1 MGRKAE
7 TTRRRANGDGGLI
20 KLQNCRYWYA
30 QYYQDGR
37 QIRISTKTEVKAEAI
52 AVLRKLMGDRDN
64 GLAPVTDMR
73 RLRYADLRSAL
84 IDSYVAQ
91 GNKSLK
97 SKADGSDTIAGLTAL
112 DSFFG
117 FKTKV
122 VDGKIVV
129 TDKGVSVAQITTDA
143 ARRFVRERKAK
154 GTGNAAINR
163 SLAAVRRMLKIAK
176 RDKKIHDV
184 PFIEFQKEP
193 PARTGFL
200 TLEKFAELIKLLPT
214 HLRPLA
220 TLLYYC
226 GTRIGEALQIEWSQ
240 VDLDARL
247 IRLEPDQTK
256 TSEARVLPLPSV
268 LINMLTA
275 IEPKNGRVFDG
286 TNLRKEWMTACAS
299 CGLGSKIEVEGKPYD
314 PRYEGLTLH
323 DLRRSAVRNLIN
335 AGVRERVAMQ
345 ITGHKTRSVFDRY
358 HIVSPVDVIDAMQ
371 AVETASLTAG
381 KTVTADTRK
390 PVRGERMVKTP
401 SRSTRKS
408 LMALSSRG

>member
-1 MGRKAE
+1 MGRKSEAK
-7 TTRRRANGDGGLI
+7 TRRANGDGGLI
-20 KLQNCRYWYA
+20 KIDGCRFWYA

-37 QIRISTKTEVKAEAI
+37 QIRVSTKTDVKAEAI
-52 AVLRKLMGDRDN
+52 QTLRKLMGDRDN

-97 SKADGSDTIAGLTAL
+97 SKADGSETIAGLTAL
-112 DSFFG
+112 DEFFG
-117 FKTKV
+117 FQSET
-122 VDGKIVV
+122 VDGKV
-129 TDKGVSVAQITTDA
+129 TVTNKGMSVAQITTDA
-143 ARRFVRERKAK
+143 ARRFVRERKAE

-163 SLAAVRRMLKIAK
+163 SLAAMRRMLKIAK

-193 PARTGFL
+193 PARKGFL
-200 TLEKFAELIKLLPT
+200 ERDKFEELIKLLPT
-214 HLRPLA
+214 HLRPLV

-240 VDLDARL
+240 VSLDARL

-268 LINMLTA
+268 LVNMLTA
-275 IEPKNGRVFDG
+275 IEPKKGKVFDG

-299 CGLGSKIEVEGKPYD
+299 CGLGTKIEIEGKPYD

-358 HIVSPVDVIDAMQ
+358 HIVSPVDVTNAMR
-371 AVETASLTAG
+371 AVEAATLATPEG
-381 KTVTADTRK
+381 KTLDAEVRK
-390 PVRGERMVKTP
+390 PVRSERMVKTP
-401 SRSTRKS
+401 SRSTRK
-408 LMALSSRG
+408 

>member
-1 MGRKAE
+1 MARKKS
-7 TTRRRANGDGGLI
+7 TVRRSNGEGGLI
-20 KLQNCRYWYA
+20 KIAGCRYWYA

-37 QIRISTKTEVKAEAI
+37 QVRVSTKTEVKAEALV
-52 AVLRKLMGDRDN
+52 VLRKLMGDRDN

-73 RLRYADLRSAL
+73 RLRYADLRAAL

-97 SKADGSDTIAGLTAL
+97 SKADGSETIAGLTAL
-112 DSFFG
+112 DEFFG
-117 FKTKV
+117 FKAEV
-122 VDGKIVV
+122 VDGKV
-129 TDKGVSVAQITTDA
+129 TVTNKGMSVAQITTDA
-143 ARRFVRERKAK
+143 ARRFVRGRREE
-154 GTGNAAINR
+154 GTGNAAVNR
-163 SLAAVRRMLKIAK
+163 SLAALRRMLRIAK

-200 TLEKFAELIKLLPT
+200 TLDKFEELIKLLPT
-214 HLRPLA
+214 HLRPLV

-268 LINMLTA
+268 LVAMLKAMGKT
-275 IEPKNGRVFDG
+275 GLVFDG
-286 TNLRKEWMTACAS
+286 TNLRKEWMTACAA
-299 CGLGSKIEVEGKPYD
+299 CKLGRKIEVEGKPYD

-358 HIVSPVDVIDAMQ
+358 HIVSPVDVTNAMQ
-371 AVETASLTAG
+371 AVEAATLAAG
-381 KTVTADTRK
+381 KTLD
-390 PVRGERMVKTP
+390 GEKMVKKP
-401 SRSTRKS
+401 SHSTRKS